1 MTDETRHAAADASV
15 ARIIHAMVTGG
26 IPSIDGVVR
35 MARAVAVAEETHC
48 FASSAGYPNAA
59 LLEQILSRMPM
70 PSCAGVDGGEVT
82 VHMRRG
88 GVDQGG

>member
-1 MTDETRHAAADASV
+1 MPLP
-15 ARIIHAMVTGG
+15 GG
-26 IPSIDGVVR
+26 
-35 MARAVAVAEETHC
+35 RAVAVAEETHC